1 MVQTIKGETAT
12 LLFCERRS
20 SLEML
25 GWELEKKLLSCLNRQ
40 FRRETGERLVV
51 ALHVVD
57 SNLLLDCRR
66 QTQPPFWPLV
76 WRRSDRL
83 PHSSTGKRPA
93 TGRSGDACWRSS
105 LPHPQTMLLHGCD
118 GGLRFVLN
126 SFLLALRLQTVVS
139 VRFDEIESSALCSL
153 FFQNGNGLLLNV
165 IEAKRTR
172 VFLRQPLIL
181 SV

>member
-1 MVQTIKGETAT
+1 MRSMHICISHVKNGYHSDDCSLPKIPERVGALKRSVMVRTIKGETAT

-66 QTQPPFWPLV
+66 QTQPPFWPL
-76 WRRSDRL
+76 
-83 PHSSTGKRPA
+83 
-93 TGRSGDACWRSS
+93 
-105 LPHPQTMLLHGCD
+105 
-118 GGLRFVLN
+118 
-126 SFLLALRLQTVVS
+126 
-139 VRFDEIESSALCSL
+139 I
-153 FFQNGNGLLLNV
+153 
-165 IEAKRTR
+165 
-172 VFLRQPLIL
+172 
-181 SV
+181 